1 MRKLRVGI
9 VGAGIGAEHFQ
20 AYLALHDRFD
30 VRYMCDLDEVRAARA
45 VTGHDQT
52 KVTASLN
59 QVLDDPEIDIVDVCL
74 PPYLHLTACR
84 AVLKAGKDVIC
95 EKPLVASLA
104 EADQLA
110 DLVKKTGRQ
119 VFPVFQYRYGAG
131 AAKLRALISAGLT
144 GRPLVGSLETHWH
157 RDEAYYALD
166 WRGNWEGEGG
176 GAILG
181 HAIHIHDWLSFAFG
195 EIDSVFAYLATR
207 VNEIEVE
214 DCASLSVRMRSGALI
229 TSSVT
234 LGAATDT
241 SRLRFCFSGLTA
253 ESGLEPYRLADSD
266 WRFFARAPQQ
276 QAEIDAVLDQ
286 VSLPL
291 SGFQGLFAAIYDH
304 LVSGQGDIVSFADGR
319 RSLEF
324 VTAVYRSAREGRPI
338 NLPLNMDDP
347 LYKSWLPESDTT
359 SPLR

>member
-1 MRKLRVGI
+1 MRRLRVGI

-20 AYLALHDRFD
+20 AYLALADRFE
-30 VRYMCDLDEVRAARA
+30 VRYMCDLDDARAAQAVSGRKA
-45 VTGHDQT
+45 VTITRNLDQIL
-52 KVTASLN
+52 A
-59 QVLDDPEIDIVDVCL
+59 DPEIDLVDICL
-74 PPYLHLTACR
+74 PPHLHLSACF
-84 AVLKAGKDVIC
+84 AALQAGKDVIC

-110 DLVKKTGRQ
+110 DMMQQTGRK

-131 AAKLRALISAGLT
+131 AAKLQKLMAAGLAGT
-144 GRPLVGSLETHWH
+144 PLVGSLETHWH
-157 RDEAYYALD
+157 RDEAYYAVD
-166 WRGNWEGEGG
+166 WRGSWAGERG

-214 DCASLSVRMRSGALI
+214 DCASLSIRMRSGALI

-253 ESGLEPYRLADSD
+253 ESGLEPYKLADSD
-266 WRFFARAPQQ
+266 WQFIARAPQR
-276 QAEIDAVLDQ
+276 QAEIESVLAD
-286 VSLPL
+286 LTPPL

-319 RSLEF
+319 RSIEF
-324 VTAVYRSAREGRPI
+324 VTAVYRSAREGKQI
-338 NLPLNMDDP
+338 HLPLNEDDP
-347 LYKSWLPESDTT
+347 LYHSWLP
-359 SPLR
+359 

>member
-1 MRKLRVGI
+1 MRRFRVGI

-20 AYLALHDRFD
+20 AYLALTDRFE
-30 VRYMCDLDEVRAARA
+30 VRYMCDLDDARAAQAVSGRKA
-45 VTGHDQT
+45 VTITRNLDQIL
-52 KVTASLN
+52 A
-59 QVLDDPEIDIVDVCL
+59 DPEIDLVDICL
-74 PPYLHLTACR
+74 PPHLHLSACS
-84 AVLKAGKDVIC
+84 AALQAGQDVIC

-110 DLVKKTGRQ
+110 DMMQQTGRK

-131 AAKLRALISAGLT
+131 AAKLQKLMAAGLAGT
-144 GRPLVGSLETHWH
+144 PLVGSLETHWH
-157 RDEAYYALD
+157 RDEAYYAVD
-166 WRGNWEGEGG
+166 WRGSWAGERG

-214 DCASLSVRMRSGALI
+214 DCASLSIRMRSGALI

-253 ESGLEPYRLADSD
+253 ESGLEPYKLADSD
-266 WRFFARAPQQ
+266 WQFIARAPQR
-276 QAEIDAVLDQ
+276 QAEIESVLAD
-286 VSLPL
+286 LTPPL

-304 LVSGQGDIVSFADGR
+304 LVSGQGDVVSFADGR
-319 RSLEF
+319 RSIEF
-324 VTAVYRSAREGRPI
+324 VTAVYRSAREGKQI
-338 NLPLNMDDP
+338 HLPLNEDDP
-347 LYKSWLPESDTT
+347 LYHSWLP
-359 SPLR
+359 

>member
-1 MRKLRVGI
+1 MRRLRVGI

-20 AYLALHDRFD
+20 AYLALSDRFE
-30 VRYMCDLDEVRAARA
+30 VRYMCDLDDARAAQAVSGRKA
-45 VTGHDQT
+45 VTITRNLDQIL
-52 KVTASLN
+52 A
-59 QVLDDPEIDIVDVCL
+59 DPEIDLVDICL
-74 PPYLHLTACR
+74 PPHLHLSACS
-84 AVLKAGKDVIC
+84 AALQAGKDVIC

-110 DLVKKTGRQ
+110 DMMQQTGRQ

-131 AAKLRALISAGLT
+131 AAKLQKLMAAGLAGT
-144 GRPLVGSLETHWH
+144 PLVGSLETHWH
-157 RDEAYYALD
+157 RDEAYYAVD
-166 WRGNWEGEGG
+166 WRGSWAGERG

-214 DCASLSVRMRSGALI
+214 DCASLSIRMRSGALI

-253 ESGLEPYRLADSD
+253 ESGLEPYKLADSD
-266 WRFFARAPQQ
+266 WQFIARAPQR
-276 QAEIDAVLDQ
+276 QAEIESVLAD
-286 VSLPL
+286 LTPPL

-319 RSLEF
+319 RSIEF
-324 VTAVYRSAREGRPI
+324 VTAVYRSARDGSQI
-338 NLPLNMDDP
+338 HLPLNEDDP
-347 LYKSWLPESDTT
+347 LYHSWLP
-359 SPLR
+359 

>member
-1 MRKLRVGI
+1 MRRLRVGI

-20 AYLALHDRFD
+20 AYLALTDRFE
-30 VRYMCDLDEVRAARA
+30 VRYMCDLDDARAAQAVSGRKA
-45 VTGHDQT
+45 VTITRNLDQIL
-52 KVTASLN
+52 A
-59 QVLDDPEIDIVDVCL
+59 DPEIDLVDICL
-74 PPYLHLTACR
+74 PPHLHLSACS
-84 AVLKAGKDVIC
+84 AALQAGKDVIC

-110 DLVKKTGRQ
+110 DMMQQTGRK

-131 AAKLRALISAGLT
+131 AAKLQKLMAVGLAGT
-144 GRPLVGSLETHWH
+144 PLVGSLETHWH
-157 RDEAYYALD
+157 RDEAYYAVD
-166 WRGNWEGEGG
+166 WRGSWAGERG

-214 DCASLSVRMRSGALI
+214 DCASLSIRMRSGALI

-253 ESGLEPYRLADSD
+253 ESGLEPYKLADSD
-266 WRFFARAPQQ
+266 WQFIARAPQR
-276 QAEIDAVLDQ
+276 QAEIESVLAD
-286 VSLPL
+286 LTPPL

-319 RSLEF
+319 RSIEF
-324 VTAVYRSAREGRPI
+324 VTAVYQSAREGKQI
-338 NLPLNMDDP
+338 HLPLNEDDP
-347 LYKSWLPESDTT
+347 LYHSWLP
-359 SPLR
+359 

>member
-1 MRKLRVGI
+1 MRRLRVGI

-20 AYLALHDRFD
+20 AYLALTDRFE
-30 VRYMCDLDEVRAARA
+30 VRYMCDLDDARAAQAVSGRKA
-45 VTGHDQT
+45 VTITRNLDQIL
-52 KVTASLN
+52 A
-59 QVLDDPEIDIVDVCL
+59 DPEIDLVDICL
-74 PPYLHLTACR
+74 PPHLHLSACS
-84 AVLKAGKDVIC
+84 AALQAGKDVIC

-110 DLVKKTGRQ
+110 DLMQQTGRQ

-131 AAKLRALISAGLT
+131 AAKLQKLMAAGLAGT
-144 GRPLVGSLETHWH
+144 PLVGSLETHWH
-157 RDEAYYALD
+157 RDEAYYAVD
-166 WRGNWEGEGG
+166 WRGSWAGERG

-214 DCASLSVRMRSGALI
+214 DCASLSIRMRSGALI

-253 ESGLEPYRLADSD
+253 ESGLEPYKLADSD
-266 WRFFARAPQQ
+266 WQFIARAPQR
-276 QAEIDAVLDQ
+276 QAEIESVLAD
-286 VSLPL
+286 LTPPL

-319 RSLEF
+319 RSIEF
-324 VTAVYRSAREGRPI
+324 VTAVYRSAREGKQI
-338 NLPLNMDDP
+338 HLPLNEDDP
-347 LYKSWLPESDTT
+347 LYHSWLP
-359 SPLR
+359 

>member
-1 MRKLRVGI
+1 MRRLRVGI

-20 AYLALHDRFD
+20 AYLALADRFE
-30 VRYMCDLDEVRAARA
+30 VRYMCDLDDARAAQAVSGRKA
-45 VTGHDQT
+45 VTITRSLDQIL
-52 KVTASLN
+52 A
-59 QVLDDPEIDIVDVCL
+59 DPDIDLMDVCL
-74 PPYLHLTACR
+74 PPHLHLSACS
-84 AVLKAGKDVIC
+84 AALQAGKDVIC

-110 DLVKKTGRQ
+110 DLMQQTGRQ

-131 AAKLRALISAGLT
+131 AAKLQKLMAAGLAGT
-144 GRPLVGSLETHWH
+144 PLVGSLETHWN
-157 RDEAYYALD
+157 RDKAYYAVD
-166 WRGNWEGEGG
+166 WRGSWAGERG

-214 DCASLSVRMRSGALI
+214 DCASLSIRMRSGALI

-253 ESGLEPYRLADSD
+253 ESGLEPYKLADSD
-266 WRFFARAPQQ
+266 WQFIARAPQR
-276 QAEIDAVLDQ
+276 QAEIESVLAD
-286 VSLPL
+286 LTPPL

-319 RSLEF
+319 RSIEF
-324 VTAVYRSAREGRPI
+324 VTAVYRSAREGKQI
-338 NLPLNMDDP
+338 HLPLNVDDP
-347 LYKSWLPESDTT
+347 LYHSWLP
-359 SPLR
+359 

>member
-1 MRKLRVGI
+1 
-9 VGAGIGAEHFQ
+9 
-20 AYLALHDRFD
+20 
-30 VRYMCDLDEVRAARA
+30 MCDLDDARAAQAVSGRKA
-45 VTGHDQT
+45 VTITRNLDQIL
-52 KVTASLN
+52 A
-59 QVLDDPEIDIVDVCL
+59 DPEIDLVDICL
-74 PPYLHLTACR
+74 PPHLHLSACS
-84 AVLKAGKDVIC
+84 AALQAGKDVIC

-110 DLVKKTGRQ
+110 DMMQQTGRK

-131 AAKLRALISAGLT
+131 AAKLQKLMAAGLAGT
-144 GRPLVGSLETHWH
+144 PLVGSLETHWH
-157 RDEAYYALD
+157 RDEAYYAVD
-166 WRGNWEGEGG
+166 WRGSWAGERG

-214 DCASLSVRMRSGALI
+214 DCASLSIRMRSGALI

-253 ESGLEPYRLADSD
+253 ESGLEPYKLADSD
-266 WRFFARAPQQ
+266 WQFIARAPQR
-276 QAEIDAVLDQ
+276 QAEIESVLAD
-286 VSLPL
+286 LTPPL

-319 RSLEF
+319 RSIEF
-324 VTAVYRSAREGRPI
+324 VTAVYRSARKGKQI
-338 NLPLNMDDP
+338 HLPLNEDDP
-347 LYKSWLPESDTT
+347 LYHSWLP
-359 SPLR
+359 

>member
-1 MRKLRVGI
+1 MRRLRVGI

-20 AYLALHDRFD
+20 AYLALSDRFE
-30 VRYMCDLDEVRAARA
+30 VRYMCDLDDARAAQAVSGRKA
-45 VTGHDQT
+45 VTITRNLDQIL
-52 KVTASLN
+52 A
-59 QVLDDPEIDIVDVCL
+59 DPEIDLVDICL
-74 PPYLHLTACR
+74 PPHLHLSACS
-84 AVLKAGKDVIC
+84 AALQAGKDVIC

-110 DLVKKTGRQ
+110 DMMQQTGRQ

-131 AAKLRALISAGLT
+131 AAKLQKLMAAGLAGT
-144 GRPLVGSLETHWH
+144 PLVGSLETHWH
-157 RDEAYYALD
+157 RDEAYYAVD
-166 WRGNWEGEGG
+166 WRGSWAGERG

-214 DCASLSVRMRSGALI
+214 DCASLSIRMRSGALI

-253 ESGLEPYRLADSD
+253 ESGLEPYKLADSD
-266 WRFFARAPQQ
+266 WQFIARAPQR
-276 QAEIDAVLDQ
+276 QAEIESVLAD
-286 VSLPL
+286 LTPPL

-319 RSLEF
+319 RSIEF
-324 VTAVYRSAREGRPI
+324 VTAVYRSAREGSQI
-338 NLPLNMDDP
+338 HLPLNEDDP
-347 LYKSWLPESDTT
+347 LYHSWLP
-359 SPLR
+359 

>member
-1 MRKLRVGI
+1 MRRLRVGI

-20 AYLALHDRFD
+20 AYLALTDRFE
-30 VRYMCDLDEVRAARA
+30 VRYMCDLDDARAAQAVSGRKA
-45 VTGHDQT
+45 VTITRNLDQIL
-52 KVTASLN
+52 A
-59 QVLDDPEIDIVDVCL
+59 DPEIDLVDICL
-74 PPYLHLTACR
+74 PPHLHLSACS
-84 AVLKAGKDVIC
+84 AALQAGKDVIC

-110 DLVKKTGRQ
+110 DMMQQTGRK

-131 AAKLRALISAGLT
+131 AAKLQKLMAAGLAGT
-144 GRPLVGSLETHWH
+144 PLVGSLETHWH
-157 RDEAYYALD
+157 RDEAYYAVD
-166 WRGNWEGEGG
+166 WRGSWAGERG

-214 DCASLSVRMRSGALI
+214 DCASLSIHMRSGALI

-253 ESGLEPYRLADSD
+253 ESGLEPYKLADSD
-266 WRFFARAPQQ
+266 WQFIARAPQR
-276 QAEIDAVLDQ
+276 QAEIESVLAD
-286 VSLPL
+286 LTPPL

-319 RSLEF
+319 RSIEF
-324 VTAVYRSAREGRPI
+324 VTAVYRSAREGKQI
-338 NLPLNMDDP
+338 HLPLNEDDP
-347 LYKSWLPESDTT
+347 LYHSWLP
-359 SPLR
+359 

>member
-1 MRKLRVGI
+1 MRRLRVGI

-20 AYLALHDRFD
+20 AYLALADRFE
-30 VRYMCDLDEVRAARA
+30 VRYMCDLDDARAAQAVSGRKA
-45 VTGHDQT
+45 VTITRNLDQIL
-52 KVTASLN
+52 A
-59 QVLDDPEIDIVDVCL
+59 DPEIDLVDICL
-74 PPYLHLTACR
+74 PPHLHLSACS
-84 AVLKAGKDVIC
+84 AALQAGKDVIC

-110 DLVKKTGRQ
+110 DMMKQTGRK

-131 AAKLRALISAGLT
+131 AAKLQKLMAAGLAGT
-144 GRPLVGSLETHWH
+144 PLVGSLETHWH
-157 RDEAYYALD
+157 RDEAYYAVD
-166 WRGNWEGEGG
+166 WRGSWAGERG

-214 DCASLSVRMRSGALI
+214 DCASLSIRMRSGSLI

-253 ESGLEPYRLADSD
+253 ESGLEPYKLADSD
-266 WRFFARAPQQ
+266 WQFIARAPQR
-276 QAEIDAVLDQ
+276 QAEIESVLAD
-286 VSLPL
+286 LTPPL

-319 RSLEF
+319 RSIEF
-324 VTAVYRSAREGRPI
+324 VTAVYRSAREGKQI
-338 NLPLNMDDP
+338 HLPLNEDDP
-347 LYKSWLPESDTT
+347 LYHSWLP
-359 SPLR
+359 

>member
-1 MRKLRVGI
+1 MRRLRVGI

-20 AYLALHDRFD
+20 AYLALTDRFE
-30 VRYMCDLDEVRAARA
+30 VRYMCDLDDARAAQAVSGRKA
-45 VTGHDQT
+45 VTITRNLDQIL
-52 KVTASLN
+52 A
-59 QVLDDPEIDIVDVCL
+59 DPEIDLVDICL
-74 PPYLHLTACR
+74 PPHLHLSACS
-84 AVLKAGKDVIC
+84 AALQAGKDVIC

-110 DLVKKTGRQ
+110 DMMQQTGRQ

-131 AAKLRALISAGLT
+131 AAKLQKLMAAGLAGT
-144 GRPLVGSLETHWH
+144 PLVGSLETHWH
-157 RDEAYYALD
+157 RDEAYYAVD
-166 WRGNWEGEGG
+166 WRGSWAGERG

-214 DCASLSVRMRSGALI
+214 DCASLSIRMRSGALI

-253 ESGLEPYRLADSD
+253 ESGLEPYKLADSD
-266 WRFFARAPQQ
+266 WQFIARAPQR
-276 QAEIDAVLDQ
+276 QAEIESVLAD
-286 VSLPL
+286 LTPPL

-319 RSLEF
+319 RSIEF
-324 VTAVYRSAREGRPI
+324 VTAVYRSAREGKQI
-338 NLPLNMDDP
+338 HLPLNEDDP
-347 LYKSWLPESDTT
+347 LYHSWLP
-359 SPLR
+359 

>member
-1 MRKLRVGI
+1 MRRLRVGI

-20 AYLALHDRFD
+20 AYLALTDRFE
-30 VRYMCDLDEVRAARA
+30 VRYMCDLDDARAAQAVSGRKA
-45 VTGHDQT
+45 VTITRNLDQIL
-52 KVTASLN
+52 A
-59 QVLDDPEIDIVDVCL
+59 DPEIDLVDICL
-74 PPYLHLTACR
+74 PPHLHLSACS
-84 AVLKAGKDVIC
+84 AALQAGKDVIC

-110 DLVKKTGRQ
+110 DMMQQTGRK

-131 AAKLRALISAGLT
+131 AAKLQKLMAAGLAGT
-144 GRPLVGSLETHWH
+144 PLVGSLETHWH
-157 RDEAYYALD
+157 RDEAYYAVD
-166 WRGNWEGEGG
+166 WRGSWAGERG

-195 EIDSVFAYLATR
+195 EVDSVFAYLATR

-214 DCASLSVRMRSGALI
+214 DCASLSIRMRSGALI

-253 ESGLEPYRLADSD
+253 ESGLEPYKLADSD
-266 WRFFARAPQQ
+266 WQFIARAPQR
-276 QAEIDAVLDQ
+276 QAEIESVLAD
-286 VSLPL
+286 LTPPL

-319 RSLEF
+319 RSIEF
-324 VTAVYRSAREGRPI
+324 VTAVYRSAREGKQI
-338 NLPLNMDDP
+338 HLPLNEDDP
-347 LYKSWLPESDTT
+347 LYHSWLP
-359 SPLR
+359 

>member
-1 MRKLRVGI
+1 MRRLRVGI

-20 AYLALHDRFD
+20 AYLALTDRFE
-30 VRYMCDLDEVRAARA
+30 VRYMCDLDDARAAQAVSGRKA
-45 VTGHDQT
+45 VTITRNLGQIL
-52 KVTASLN
+52 A
-59 QVLDDPEIDIVDVCL
+59 DPEIDLVDICL
-74 PPYLHLTACR
+74 PPHLHLSACS
-84 AVLKAGKDVIC
+84 AALQAGKDVIC

-110 DLVKKTGRQ
+110 DMMQQTGRK

-131 AAKLRALISAGLT
+131 AAKLQKLMAAGLAGT
-144 GRPLVGSLETHWH
+144 PLVGSLETHWH
-157 RDEAYYALD
+157 RDEAYYAVD
-166 WRGNWEGEGG
+166 WRGSWAGERG

-214 DCASLSVRMRSGALI
+214 DCASLSIRMRSGALI

-253 ESGLEPYRLADSD
+253 ESGLEPYKLADSD
-266 WRFFARAPQQ
+266 WQFIARAPQR
-276 QAEIDAVLDQ
+276 QAEIESVLAD
-286 VSLPL
+286 LTPPL

-319 RSLEF
+319 RSIEF
-324 VTAVYRSAREGRPI
+324 VTAVYRSAREGKQI
-338 NLPLNMDDP
+338 HLPLNEDDP
-347 LYKSWLPESDTT
+347 LYHSWLP
-359 SPLR
+359 

>member
-1 MRKLRVGI
+1 MTKLCVGI

-20 AYLALHDRFD
+20 AYLALGDRFD
-30 VRYMCDLDEVRAARA
+30 VRYLCDLDEARAAQVVSA
-45 VTGHDQT
+45 QNSTT
-52 KVTASLN
+52 ITPSLDHI
-59 QVLDDPEIDIVDVCL
+59 LADPEIDVVDICL
-74 PPYLHLTACR
+74 PPHLHLAACC
-84 AVLKAGKDVIC
+84 AALKAGKDVIC

-104 EADQLA
+104 EADQLQA
-110 DLVKKTGRQ
+110 VMQQTGRQ

-131 AAKLRALISAGLT
+131 AAKLQALMAAGLT

-157 RDEAYYALD
+157 RDEAYYAVD
-166 WRGNWEGEGG
+166 WRGNWAGEGG

-195 EIDSVFAYLATR
+195 EIDSVFAYLAIR

-266 WRFFARAPQQ
+266 WRFLARAPQQ
-276 QAEIDAVLDQ
+276 QAEIDAALAQ
-286 VSLPL
+286 ISPPL

-319 RSLEF
+319 RSIEF

-338 NLPLNMDDP
+338 RLPLDKDDP
-347 LYKSWLPESDTT
+347 LYHSWLP
-359 SPLR
+359 

>member
-1 MRKLRVGI
+1 MRRLRVGI

-20 AYLALHDRFD
+20 AYLALADRFE
-30 VRYMCDLDEVRAARA
+30 VRYMCDLDDARAAQAVSGRKA
-45 VTGHDQT
+45 VTITRSLDQIL
-52 KVTASLN
+52 A
-59 QVLDDPEIDIVDVCL
+59 DPDIDLMDVCL
-74 PPYLHLTACR
+74 PPHLHLSACS
-84 AVLKAGKDVIC
+84 AALQAGKDVIC

-110 DLVKKTGRQ
+110 DLMQQTGRQ

-131 AAKLRALISAGLT
+131 AAKLQKLMAAGLAGT
-144 GRPLVGSLETHWH
+144 PLVGSLETHWN
-157 RDEAYYALD
+157 RDKAYYAVD
-166 WRGNWEGEGG
+166 WRGSWAGERG

-214 DCASLSVRMRSGALI
+214 DCASLSIRMRSGALI

-253 ESGLEPYRLADSD
+253 ESGLEPYKLADSD
-266 WRFFARAPQQ
+266 WQFIARAPQQ
-276 QAEIDAVLDQ
+276 QGEIESVLAD
-286 VSLPL
+286 LTPPL

-319 RSLEF
+319 RSIEF
-324 VTAVYRSAREGRPI
+324 VTAVYRSAREGKQI
-338 NLPLNMDDP
+338 HLPLNVDDP
-347 LYKSWLPESDTT
+347 LYHSWLP
-359 SPLR
+359 

>member
-1 MRKLRVGI
+1 MRRLRVGI

-20 AYLALHDRFD
+20 AYLALTDRFE
-30 VRYMCDLDEVRAARA
+30 VRYMCDLDDARAAQAVSGRKA
-45 VTGHDQT
+45 VTITRNLDQIL
-52 KVTASLN
+52 A
-59 QVLDDPEIDIVDVCL
+59 DPEIDLVDICL
-74 PPYLHLTACR
+74 PPHLHLSACS
-84 AVLKAGKDVIC
+84 AALQAGKDVIC

-110 DLVKKTGRQ
+110 DMMQQTGRK

-131 AAKLRALISAGLT
+131 AAKLQKLMAAGLAGT
-144 GRPLVGSLETHWH
+144 PLVGSLETHWH
-157 RDEAYYALD
+157 RDEAYYAVD
-166 WRGNWEGEGG
+166 WRGSWAGERG

-214 DCASLSVRMRSGALI
+214 DCASLSIRMRSGALI

-253 ESGLEPYRLADSD
+253 ESGLEPYKLADSD
-266 WRFFARAPQQ
+266 WQFIARAPQR
-276 QAEIDAVLDQ
+276 QAEIESVLAD
-286 VSLPL
+286 LTPPL

-319 RSLEF
+319 RSIEF
-324 VTAVYRSAREGRPI
+324 VTAVYRSAREGKQI
-338 NLPLNMDDP
+338 HLPLKEDDP
-347 LYKSWLPESDTT
+347 LYHSWVP
-359 SPLR
+359 

>member
-1 MRKLRVGI
+1 MRRLRVGI

-20 AYLALHDRFD
+20 AYLALADRFE
-30 VRYMCDLDEVRAARA
+30 VRYMCDLDDARAAQAVSGRKA
-45 VTGHDQT
+45 VTITRNLDQIL
-52 KVTASLN
+52 A
-59 QVLDDPEIDIVDVCL
+59 DPEIDLVDICL
-74 PPYLHLTACR
+74 PPHLHLSACS
-84 AVLKAGKDVIC
+84 AALQAGKDVIC

-110 DLVKKTGRQ
+110 DMMQQTGRK

-131 AAKLRALISAGLT
+131 AAKLQKLMAAGFAGT
-144 GRPLVGSLETHWH
+144 PLVGSLETHWH
-157 RDEAYYALD
+157 RDEAYYAVD
-166 WRGNWEGEGG
+166 WRGSWAGERG

-214 DCASLSVRMRSGALI
+214 DCASLSIRMRSGALI

-253 ESGLEPYRLADSD
+253 ESGLEPYKLADSD
-266 WRFFARAPQQ
+266 WQFIARAPQR
-276 QAEIDAVLDQ
+276 QAEIESVLAD
-286 VSLPL
+286 LTPPL

-319 RSLEF
+319 RSIEF
-324 VTAVYRSAREGRPI
+324 VTAVYWSAREGKQI
-338 NLPLNMDDP
+338 HLPLNEDDP
-347 LYKSWLPESDTT
+347 LYHSWLP
-359 SPLR
+359 

>member
-1 MRKLRVGI
+1 MRRLRVGI

-20 AYLALHDRFD
+20 AYLALTDRFE
-30 VRYMCDLDEVRAARA
+30 VRYMCDLDDARAAQAVSGRKA
-45 VTGHDQT
+45 VTITRNLGQIL
-52 KVTASLN
+52 A
-59 QVLDDPEIDIVDVCL
+59 DPEIDLVDICL
-74 PPYLHLTACR
+74 PPHLHLSACS
-84 AVLKAGKDVIC
+84 AALQAGKDVIC

-110 DLVKKTGRQ
+110 DMMQQTGRK

-131 AAKLRALISAGLT
+131 AAKLQKLMAVGLAGT
-144 GRPLVGSLETHWH
+144 PLVGSLETHWH
-157 RDEAYYALD
+157 RDEAYYAVD
-166 WRGNWEGEGG
+166 WRGSWAGERG

-214 DCASLSVRMRSGALI
+214 DCASLSIRMRSGALI

-253 ESGLEPYRLADSD
+253 ESGLEPYKLADSD
-266 WRFFARAPQQ
+266 WQFIARAPQR
-276 QAEIDAVLDQ
+276 QAEIESVLAD
-286 VSLPL
+286 LTPPL

-319 RSLEF
+319 RSIEF
-324 VTAVYRSAREGRPI
+324 VTAVYRSAREGKQI
-338 NLPLNMDDP
+338 HLPLNEDDP
-347 LYKSWLPESDTT
+347 LYHSWLP
-359 SPLR
+359 

>member
-1 MRKLRVGI
+1 MRRLRVGI

-20 AYLALHDRFD
+20 AYLALTDRFE
-30 VRYMCDLDEVRAARA
+30 VRYMCDLDDARAAQAVSGRKA
-45 VTGHDQT
+45 VTITRNLDQIL
-52 KVTASLN
+52 A
-59 QVLDDPEIDIVDVCL
+59 DPEIDLVDICL
-74 PPYLHLTACR
+74 PPHLHLSACS
-84 AVLKAGKDVIC
+84 AALQAGKDVIC

-110 DLVKKTGRQ
+110 DMMQQTGRK

-131 AAKLRALISAGLT
+131 AAKLQKLMAAGLAGT
-144 GRPLVGSLETHWH
+144 PLVGSLETHWH
-157 RDEAYYALD
+157 RDEAYYAVD
-166 WRGNWEGEGG
+166 WRGSWAGERG

-214 DCASLSVRMRSGALI
+214 DCASLSIRMRSGALI

-253 ESGLEPYRLADSD
+253 ESGLEPYKLADSD
-266 WRFFARAPQQ
+266 WQFIARAPQQ
-276 QAEIDAVLDQ
+276 QAEIESVLAD
-286 VSLPL
+286 LTPPL

-319 RSLEF
+319 RSIEF
-324 VTAVYRSAREGRPI
+324 VTAVYRSAREGKQI
-338 NLPLNMDDP
+338 HLPLNVDDP
-347 LYKSWLPESDTT
+347 LYHSWLP
-359 SPLR
+359 

>member
-1 MRKLRVGI
+1 MRRLRVGI

-20 AYLALHDRFD
+20 AYLAFADRFE
-30 VRYMCDLDEVRAARA
+30 VRYMCDLDDARAAQAVSGRKA
-45 VTGHDQT
+45 VTITRNLDQIL
-52 KVTASLN
+52 A
-59 QVLDDPEIDIVDVCL
+59 DPEIDLVDICL
-74 PPYLHLTACR
+74 PPHLHLSACS
-84 AVLKAGKDVIC
+84 AALQAGKDVIC

-110 DLVKKTGRQ
+110 DMMQQTGRK

-131 AAKLRALISAGLT
+131 AAKLQKLMAAGLAGT
-144 GRPLVGSLETHWH
+144 PLVGSLETHWH
-157 RDEAYYALD
+157 RDEAYYAVD
-166 WRGNWEGEGG
+166 WRGSWAGERG

-214 DCASLSVRMRSGALI
+214 DCASLSIRMRSGALI

-253 ESGLEPYRLADSD
+253 ESGLEPYKLADSD
-266 WRFFARAPQQ
+266 WQFIARAPQR
-276 QAEIDAVLDQ
+276 QAEIESVLAD
-286 VSLPL
+286 LTPPL

-304 LVSGQGDIVSFADGR
+304 LVSGKGDIVSFADGR
-319 RSLEF
+319 RSIEF
-324 VTAVYRSAREGRPI
+324 VTAVYRSAREGKQI
-338 NLPLNMDDP
+338 HLPLNEDDP
-347 LYKSWLPESDTT
+347 LYHSWLP
-359 SPLR
+359 

>member
-1 MRKLRVGI
+1 MRRLRVGI

-20 AYLALHDRFD
+20 AYLALTDRFE
-30 VRYMCDLDEVRAARA
+30 VRYMCDLDDARAAQAVYGRKA
-45 VTGHDQT
+45 VTITRNLDQIL
-52 KVTASLN
+52 A
-59 QVLDDPEIDIVDVCL
+59 DPEIDLVDICL
-74 PPYLHLTACR
+74 PPHLHLSACS
-84 AVLKAGKDVIC
+84 AALQAGKDVIC

-110 DLVKKTGRQ
+110 DMMQQTGRK

-131 AAKLRALISAGLT
+131 AAKLQKLMAAGLAGT
-144 GRPLVGSLETHWH
+144 PLVGSLETHWY
-157 RDEAYYALD
+157 RDEAYYAVD
-166 WRGNWEGEGG
+166 WRGSWAGERG

-214 DCASLSVRMRSGALI
+214 DCASLSIRMRSGALI

-253 ESGLEPYRLADSD
+253 ESGLEPYKLADSD
-266 WRFFARAPQQ
+266 WQFIARAPQR
-276 QAEIDAVLDQ
+276 QAEIESVLAD
-286 VSLPL
+286 LTPPL

-319 RSLEF
+319 RSIEF
-324 VTAVYRSAREGRPI
+324 VTAVYRSAREGKQI
-338 NLPLNMDDP
+338 HLPLNEDDP
-347 LYKSWLPESDTT
+347 LYHSWLP
-359 SPLR
+359 

>member
-1 MRKLRVGI
+1 MRRLRVGI

-20 AYLALHDRFD
+20 AYLALTDRFE
-30 VRYMCDLDEVRAARA
+30 VRYMCDLDDARAAQAVSGRKA
-45 VTGHDQT
+45 VTITRNLDQIL
-52 KVTASLN
+52 A
-59 QVLDDPEIDIVDVCL
+59 DPEIDLVDICL
-74 PPYLHLTACR
+74 PPHLHLSACS
-84 AVLKAGKDVIC
+84 AALQAGKDVIC

-110 DLVKKTGRQ
+110 DMMQQTGRK

-131 AAKLRALISAGLT
+131 AAKLQKLMAAGLAGT
-144 GRPLVGSLETHWH
+144 PLVGSLETHWN
-157 RDEAYYALD
+157 RDKAYYAVD
-166 WRGNWEGEGG
+166 WRGSWAGERG

-214 DCASLSVRMRSGALI
+214 DCASLSIRMRSGALI

-253 ESGLEPYRLADSD
+253 ESGLEPYKLADSD
-266 WRFFARAPQQ
+266 WQFIARAPQQ
-276 QAEIDAVLDQ
+276 QAEIESVLAD
-286 VSLPL
+286 LTPPL

-319 RSLEF
+319 RSIEF
-324 VTAVYRSAREGRPI
+324 VTAVYRSAREGKQI
-338 NLPLNMDDP
+338 HLPLNVDDP
-347 LYKSWLPESDTT
+347 LYHSWLP
-359 SPLR
+359 

>member
-1 MRKLRVGI
+1 MRRLRVGI

-20 AYLALHDRFD
+20 AYLALTDRFE
-30 VRYMCDLDEVRAARA
+30 VRYMCDLDDARAAQAVSGWKA
-45 VTGHDQT
+45 VTITRNLDQIL
-52 KVTASLN
+52 A
-59 QVLDDPEIDIVDVCL
+59 DPEIDLVDICL
-74 PPYLHLTACR
+74 PPHLHLSACS
-84 AVLKAGKDVIC
+84 AALQAGKDVIC

-110 DLVKKTGRQ
+110 DMMQQTGRK

-131 AAKLRALISAGLT
+131 AAKLQKLMAAGLAGT
-144 GRPLVGSLETHWH
+144 PLVGSLETHWH
-157 RDEAYYALD
+157 RDEAYYAVD
-166 WRGNWEGEGG
+166 WRGSWAGERG

-195 EIDSVFAYLATR
+195 KIDSVFAYLATR

-214 DCASLSVRMRSGALI
+214 DCASLSIRMRSGALI

-253 ESGLEPYRLADSD
+253 ESGLEPYKLADSD
-266 WRFFARAPQQ
+266 WQFIARAPQR
-276 QAEIDAVLDQ
+276 QAEIESVLAD
-286 VSLPL
+286 LTPPL

-319 RSLEF
+319 RSIEF
-324 VTAVYRSAREGRPI
+324 VTAVYRSAREGKQI
-338 NLPLNMDDP
+338 HLPLNEDDP
-347 LYKSWLPESDTT
+347 LYHSWLP
-359 SPLR
+359 

>member
-1 MRKLRVGI
+1 MRRLRVGI

-20 AYLALHDRFD
+20 AYLALADRFE
-30 VRYMCDLDEVRAARA
+30 VRYMCDLDDARAAQAVSGRKA
-45 VTGHDQT
+45 VTITRNLDQIL
-52 KVTASLN
+52 A
-59 QVLDDPEIDIVDVCL
+59 DPEIDLVDICL
-74 PPYLHLTACR
+74 PPHLHLSACS
-84 AVLKAGKDVIC
+84 AALQAGKDVIC

-110 DLVKKTGRQ
+110 DMMQQTGRK

-131 AAKLRALISAGLT
+131 AAKLQKLMAAGLAGT
-144 GRPLVGSLETHWH
+144 PLVGSLETHWH
-157 RDEAYYALD
+157 RDEAYYAVD
-166 WRGNWEGEGG
+166 WRGSWAGERG

-214 DCASLSVRMRSGALI
+214 DCASLSIRMRSGALI

-253 ESGLEPYRLADSD
+253 ESGLEPYKLADSD
-266 WRFFARAPQQ
+266 WQFIARAPQR
-276 QAEIDAVLDQ
+276 QAEIESVLAD
-286 VSLPL
+286 LTPPL

-319 RSLEF
+319 RSIEF
-324 VTAVYRSAREGRPI
+324 VTAVYRSAREGKQI
-338 NLPLNMDDP
+338 HLPLNEDDP
-347 LYKSWLPESDTT
+347 LYHSWLP
-359 SPLR
+359 

>member
-1 MRKLRVGI
+1 MRRLRVGI

-20 AYLALHDRFD
+20 AYLALSDRFE
-30 VRYMCDLDEVRAARA
+30 VRYMCDLDDARAAQAVSGWKA
-45 VTGHDQT
+45 VTITRNLDQIL
-52 KVTASLN
+52 A
-59 QVLDDPEIDIVDVCL
+59 DPEIDLVDVCL
-74 PPYLHLTACR
+74 PPHLHLSACS
-84 AVLKAGKDVIC
+84 AALQAGKDVIC

-110 DLVKKTGRQ
+110 DMMQQTGRQ

-131 AAKLRALISAGLT
+131 AAKLQKLMAAGLAGT
-144 GRPLVGSLETHWH
+144 PLVGSLETHWH
-157 RDEAYYALD
+157 RDEAYYAVD
-166 WRGNWEGEGG
+166 WRGSWAGERG

-214 DCASLSVRMRSGALI
+214 DCASLSIRMRSGALI

-253 ESGLEPYRLADSD
+253 ESGLEPYKLADSD
-266 WRFFARAPQQ
+266 WQFIARAPQQ
-276 QAEIDAVLDQ
+276 QAEIESVLAD
-286 VSLPL
+286 LTPPL

-319 RSLEF
+319 RSIEF
-324 VTAVYRSAREGRPI
+324 VTAVYRSAREGKQI
-338 NLPLNMDDP
+338 HLPLNEDDP
-347 LYKSWLPESDTT
+347 LYHSWLP
-359 SPLR
+359 

>member
-1 MRKLRVGI
+1 MRRLRVGI

-20 AYLALHDRFD
+20 AYLALTDRFE
-30 VRYMCDLDEVRAARA
+30 VRYMCDLDDARAAQAVSGRKA
-45 VTGHDQT
+45 VTITRNLDQIL
-52 KVTASLN
+52 A
-59 QVLDDPEIDIVDVCL
+59 DPEIDLVDICL
-74 PPYLHLTACR
+74 PPHLHLSACS
-84 AVLKAGKDVIC
+84 AALQAGKDVIC

-110 DLVKKTGRQ
+110 DMMQQTGRK

-131 AAKLRALISAGLT
+131 AAKLQKLMAVGLAGT
-144 GRPLVGSLETHWH
+144 PLVGSLETHWH
-157 RDEAYYALD
+157 RDEAYYAVD
-166 WRGNWEGEGG
+166 WRGSWAGERG

-214 DCASLSVRMRSGALI
+214 DCASLSIRMRSGALI

-253 ESGLEPYRLADSD
+253 ESGLEPYKLADSD
-266 WRFFARAPQQ
+266 WQFIARAPQQ
-276 QAEIDAVLDQ
+276 QAEIESVLAD
-286 VSLPL
+286 LTPPL

-319 RSLEF
+319 RSIEF
-324 VTAVYRSAREGRPI
+324 VTAVYRSAREGKQI
-338 NLPLNMDDP
+338 HLPLNEDDP
-347 LYKSWLPESDTT
+347 LYHSWLP
-359 SPLR
+359 

>member
-1 MRKLRVGI
+1 MRRLRVGI

-20 AYLALHDRFD
+20 AYLALADRFE
-30 VRYMCDLDEVRAARA
+30 VRYMCDLDDARAAQAVSGRKA
-45 VTGHDQT
+45 VTITRNLDQIL
-52 KVTASLN
+52 A
-59 QVLDDPEIDIVDVCL
+59 DPEIDLVDICL
-74 PPYLHLTACR
+74 PPHLHLSACS
-84 AVLKAGKDVIC
+84 AALQAGKDVIC

-110 DLVKKTGRQ
+110 DMMQQTGRK

-131 AAKLRALISAGLT
+131 AAKLQKLMAAGLAGT
-144 GRPLVGSLETHWH
+144 PLVGSLETHWY
-157 RDEAYYALD
+157 RDEAYYAVD
-166 WRGNWEGEGG
+166 WRGSWAGERG

-214 DCASLSVRMRSGALI
+214 DCASLSIRMRSGALI

-253 ESGLEPYRLADSD
+253 ESGLEPYKLADSD
-266 WRFFARAPQQ
+266 WQFIARAPQR
-276 QAEIDAVLDQ
+276 QAEIESVLAD
-286 VSLPL
+286 LTPPL

-319 RSLEF
+319 RSIEF
-324 VTAVYRSAREGRPI
+324 VTAVYRSAREGKQI
-338 NLPLNMDDP
+338 HLPLNEDDP
-347 LYKSWLPESDTT
+347 LYHSWLP
-359 SPLR
+359 

>member
-1 MRKLRVGI
+1 MRRLRVGI

-20 AYLALHDRFD
+20 AYLALTDRFE
-30 VRYMCDLDEVRAARA
+30 VRYMCDLDDARAAQAVSGRKA
-45 VTGHDQT
+45 VTITRSLDQIL
-52 KVTASLN
+52 A
-59 QVLDDPEIDIVDVCL
+59 DPDIDLMDVCL
-74 PPYLHLTACR
+74 PPHLHLSACS
-84 AVLKAGKDVIC
+84 AALQAGKDVIC

-110 DLVKKTGRQ
+110 DLMQQTGRQ

-131 AAKLRALISAGLT
+131 AAKLQKLMAAGLAGT
-144 GRPLVGSLETHWH
+144 PLVGSLETHWN
-157 RDEAYYALD
+157 RDKAYYAVD
-166 WRGNWEGEGG
+166 WRGSWAGERG

-214 DCASLSVRMRSGALI
+214 DCASLSIRMRSGALI

-253 ESGLEPYRLADSD
+253 ESGLEPYKLADSD
-266 WRFFARAPQQ
+266 WQFIARAPQQ
-276 QAEIDAVLDQ
+276 QAEIESVLAD
-286 VSLPL
+286 LTPPL

-319 RSLEF
+319 RSIEF
-324 VTAVYRSAREGRPI
+324 VTAVYRSAREGKQI
-338 NLPLNMDDP
+338 HLPLNEDDP
-347 LYKSWLPESDTT
+347 LYHSWLP
-359 SPLR
+359 

>member
-1 MRKLRVGI
+1 
-9 VGAGIGAEHFQ
+9 
-20 AYLALHDRFD
+20 
-30 VRYMCDLDEVRAARA
+30 MCDLDDARAAQAVSGRKA
-45 VTGHDQT
+45 VTITRNLDQIL
-52 KVTASLN
+52 A
-59 QVLDDPEIDIVDVCL
+59 DPEIDLVDICL
-74 PPYLHLTACR
+74 PPHLHLSACS
-84 AVLKAGKDVIC
+84 AALQAGKDVIC

-110 DLVKKTGRQ
+110 DMMQQTGRK

-131 AAKLRALISAGLT
+131 AAKLQKLMAAGLAGT
-144 GRPLVGSLETHWH
+144 PLVGSLETHWH
-157 RDEAYYALD
+157 RDEAYYAVD
-166 WRGNWEGEGG
+166 WRGSWAGERG

-214 DCASLSVRMRSGALI
+214 DCASLSIRMRSGALI

-253 ESGLEPYRLADSD
+253 ESGLEPYKLADSD
-266 WRFFARAPQQ
+266 WQFIARAPQR
-276 QAEIDAVLDQ
+276 QAEIESVLAD
-286 VSLPL
+286 LTPPL

-319 RSLEF
+319 RSIEF
-324 VTAVYRSAREGRPI
+324 VTAVYRSAREGKQI
-338 NLPLNMDDP
+338 HLPLNEDDP
-347 LYKSWLPESDTT
+347 LYHSWLP
-359 SPLR
+359 

>member
-1 MRKLRVGI
+1 MRRLRVGI

-20 AYLALHDRFD
+20 AYLALADRFE
-30 VRYMCDLDEVRAARA
+30 VRYMCDLDDARAAQAVSGRKA
-45 VTGHDQT
+45 VTITRNLDQIL
-52 KVTASLN
+52 A
-59 QVLDDPEIDIVDVCL
+59 DPEIDLVDICL
-74 PPYLHLTACR
+74 PPHLHLSACS
-84 AVLKAGKDVIC
+84 AALQAGKDVIC

-110 DLVKKTGRQ
+110 DMMQQTGRK

-131 AAKLRALISAGLT
+131 AAKLQKLMAAGLAGT
-144 GRPLVGSLETHWH
+144 PLVGSLETHWH
-157 RDEAYYALD
+157 RDEAYYAVD
-166 WRGNWEGEGG
+166 WRGSWAGERG

-214 DCASLSVRMRSGALI
+214 DCASLSIRMRSGALI

-253 ESGLEPYRLADSD
+253 ESGLEPYKLADSD
-266 WRFFARAPQQ
+266 WQFIARAPQR
-276 QAEIDAVLDQ
+276 QAEIESVLAD
-286 VSLPL
+286 LTPPL

-304 LVSGQGDIVSFADGR
+304 LISGQGDIVSFADGR
-319 RSLEF
+319 RSIEF
-324 VTAVYRSAREGRPI
+324 VTAVYRSAREGKQI
-338 NLPLNMDDP
+338 HLPLNEDDP
-347 LYKSWLPESDTT
+347 LYHSWLP
-359 SPLR
+359 

>member
-1 MRKLRVGI
+1 MRRLRVGI

-20 AYLALHDRFD
+20 AYLALTDRFE
-30 VRYMCDLDEVRAARA
+30 VRYMCDLDDARAAQAVSGRKA
-45 VTGHDQT
+45 VTITRNLDQIL
-52 KVTASLN
+52 A
-59 QVLDDPEIDIVDVCL
+59 DPEIDLVDICL
-74 PPYLHLTACR
+74 PPHLHLSACY
-84 AVLKAGKDVIC
+84 AALQAGKDVIC

-110 DLVKKTGRQ
+110 DMMQQTGRK

-131 AAKLRALISAGLT
+131 AAKLQKLMAAGLAGT
-144 GRPLVGSLETHWH
+144 PLVGSLETHWH
-157 RDEAYYALD
+157 RDEAYYAVD
-166 WRGNWEGEGG
+166 WRGSWAGERG

-214 DCASLSVRMRSGALI
+214 DCASLSIRMRSGALI
-229 TSSVT
+229 ASSVT

-253 ESGLEPYRLADSD
+253 ESGLEPYKLADSD
-266 WRFFARAPQQ
+266 WQFIARAPQR
-276 QAEIDAVLDQ
+276 QAEIESVLAD
-286 VSLPL
+286 LTPPL

-319 RSLEF
+319 RSIEF
-324 VTAVYRSAREGRPI
+324 VTAVYRSAREGKQI
-338 NLPLNMDDP
+338 HLPLNEDDP
-347 LYKSWLPESDTT
+347 LYHSWLP
-359 SPLR
+359 

>member
-1 MRKLRVGI
+1 MRRLRVGI

-20 AYLALHDRFD
+20 AYLALTDRFE
-30 VRYMCDLDEVRAARA
+30 VRYMCDLDDARAAQAVSGRKA
-45 VTGHDQT
+45 VTITRNLDQIL
-52 KVTASLN
+52 A
-59 QVLDDPEIDIVDVCL
+59 DPEIDLVDICL
-74 PPYLHLTACR
+74 PPHLHLSACS
-84 AVLKAGKDVIC
+84 AALQAGKDVIC

-110 DLVKKTGRQ
+110 DMMQQTGRK

-131 AAKLRALISAGLT
+131 AAKLQKLMAAGLAGT
-144 GRPLVGSLETHWH
+144 PLVGSLETHWY
-157 RDEAYYALD
+157 RDEAYYAVD
-166 WRGNWEGEGG
+166 WRGSWAGERG

-214 DCASLSVRMRSGALI
+214 DCASLSIRMRSGALI

-253 ESGLEPYRLADSD
+253 ESGLEPYKLADSD
-266 WRFFARAPQQ
+266 WQFIARAPQR
-276 QAEIDAVLDQ
+276 QAEIESVLAD
-286 VSLPL
+286 LTPPL

-319 RSLEF
+319 RSIEF
-324 VTAVYRSAREGRPI
+324 VTAVYRSAREGKQI
-338 NLPLNMDDP
+338 HLPLNEDDP
-347 LYKSWLPESDTT
+347 LYHSWLP
-359 SPLR
+359 

>member
-1 MRKLRVGI
+1 MRRLRVGI

-20 AYLALHDRFD
+20 AYLALADRFE
-30 VRYMCDLDEVRAARA
+30 VRYMCDLDDARAAQAVSGRKA
-45 VTGHDQT
+45 VTITRNLDQIL
-52 KVTASLN
+52 A
-59 QVLDDPEIDIVDVCL
+59 DPEIDLVDICL
-74 PPYLHLTACR
+74 PPHLHLSACS
-84 AVLKAGKDVIC
+84 AALQAGKDVIC

-110 DLVKKTGRQ
+110 DMTQQTGRK

-131 AAKLRALISAGLT
+131 AAKLQKLMAAGLAGT
-144 GRPLVGSLETHWH
+144 PLVGSLETHWH
-157 RDEAYYALD
+157 RDEAYYAVD
-166 WRGNWEGEGG
+166 WRGSWAGERG

-214 DCASLSVRMRSGALI
+214 DCASLSIRMRSGALI

-253 ESGLEPYRLADSD
+253 ESGLEPYKLADSD
-266 WRFFARAPQQ
+266 WQFIARAPQR
-276 QAEIDAVLDQ
+276 QAEIVSVLAD
-286 VSLPL
+286 LTPPL

-304 LVSGQGDIVSFADGR
+304 LVSGQGDIISFADGR
-319 RSLEF
+319 RSIEF
-324 VTAVYRSAREGRPI
+324 VTAVYRSAREGKQI
-338 NLPLNMDDP
+338 HLPLNEDDP
-347 LYKSWLPESDTT
+347 LYHSWLP
-359 SPLR
+359 

>member
-1 MRKLRVGI
+1 MRRLRVGI

-20 AYLALHDRFD
+20 AYLALTDRFE
-30 VRYMCDLDEVRAARA
+30 VRYMCDLDDARAAQAVSGRKA
-45 VTGHDQT
+45 VTITRNLDQIL
-52 KVTASLN
+52 A
-59 QVLDDPEIDIVDVCL
+59 DPEIDLVDICL
-74 PPYLHLTACR
+74 PPHLHLSACS
-84 AVLKAGKDVIC
+84 AALQAGKDVIC

-110 DLVKKTGRQ
+110 DMMQQTGRK

-131 AAKLRALISAGLT
+131 AAKLQKLMAAGLAGT
-144 GRPLVGSLETHWH
+144 PLVGSLETHWH
-157 RDEAYYALD
+157 RDEAYYAVD
-166 WRGNWEGEGG
+166 WRGSWAGERG

-214 DCASLSVRMRSGALI
+214 DCASLSIRMRSGALI

-253 ESGLEPYRLADSD
+253 ESGLEPYKLADSD
-266 WRFFARAPQQ
+266 WQFIARAPQR
-276 QAEIDAVLDQ
+276 QAEIESVLAD
-286 VSLPL
+286 LTPPL

-319 RSLEF
+319 RSIEF
-324 VTAVYRSAREGRPI
+324 VTAVYRSAREGKQI
-338 NLPLNMDDP
+338 HLPLNDDDP
-347 LYKSWLPESDTT
+347 LYHSWLP
-359 SPLR
+359 